1 MKRLVFLA
9 ALAASANALA
19 LFTRAE
25 VPCCFHL
32 NVSGEVTG
40 SLGQLTDGQSRVGDN
55 SLSQS
60 LFCINSTGVITD
72 STGKGCII
80 TRESTSRSLNSYH
93 YETLIQSQHQRRLLS
108 SSVMKENQELL
119 ASPSLPLVNCS
130 SMAVHTSLLAKLARM
145 TARTSTPPTA
155 LLSQSASLSS

>member
-1 MKRLVFLA
+1 MKSLFFLA
-9 ALAASANALA
+9 AFAASVNALA
-19 LFTRAE
+19 LFPRAE

-40 SLGQLTDGQSRVGDN
+40 PLGQLTDGQSRVGDN

-80 TRESTSRSLNSYH
+80 TREFIFCSPKSYH
-93 YETLIQSQHQRRLLS
+93 HQTLIQSHHQRKLLS
-108 SSVMKENQELL
+108 SSVMKVNQELQV
-119 ASPSLPLVNCS
+119 SPSHLLVNCS
-130 SMAVHTSLLAKLARM
+130 SMAANTSLLARLVKMVA
-145 TARTSTPPTA
+145 
-155 LLSQSASLSS
+155 